1 MSQLAS
7 LGRQGSAHVPL
18 SSEDRPAEGAKC
30 ACAGGPRPAPRGG
43 EMRVC
48 CGSET
53 RPQEVGCACAT
64 GRRRAPKEA
73 GREPKNRGVALSV
86 RPSGPWSVVES
97 TPTKTPPLALGPM
110 PSVSFSVPH
119 FWNAWGSNRAP
130 RGAESALSPGPEEIG
145 EAHWLAGAEGAGS
158 FVLRV
163 EHVGCCSSEGGG
175 RLLETKV

>member
-18 SSEDRPAEGAKC
+18 SSEDRPAEDAKC

-53 RPQEVGCACAT
+53 RPQEVECACAT
-64 GRRRAPKEA
+64 GRRRAPEEA

-86 RPSGPWSVVES
+86 RPNGPCSVVES

-110 PSVSFSVPH
+110 PLVSCSVPH
-119 FWNAWGSNRAP
+119 FWNAWGVKPSGSRGRKRPLSRA
-130 RGAESALSPGPEEIG
+130 RGNWRSP
-145 EAHWLAGAEGAGS
+145 LAS
-158 FVLRV
+158 
-163 EHVGCCSSEGGG
+163 GGG
-175 RLLETKV
+175 RGWVVRPASGACWVL